1 MAPDAADEAGPDRVP
16 ADDNR
21 QVEGSRGS
29 RLTPAAPST
38 RGELSPRQIEAI
50 REAFVSAD
58 AESSRFSLW
67 GLLAVVSGASLIL
80 AAGSYFPKPIFAGAV
95 GIATLV
101 SLVALSAMKHP
112 PGVLQVGWW
121 VLLLIYLMAIFSA
134 ILG

>member
-1 MAPDAADEAGPDRVP
+1 MAADEAGPDGVPGEENRPEGTGNARHVP
-16 ADDNR
+16 AA
-21 QVEGSRGS
+21 
-29 RLTPAAPST
+29 TST

-50 REAFVSAD
+50 REAFVSPD

-67 GLLAVVSGASLIL
+67 GLFVVVSGASLIL
-80 AAGSYFPKPIFAGAV
+80 AAGSYFPKPLFAGAV

-101 SLVALSAMKHP
+101 SMVALSAVKHP